1 LEKLV
6 RVETIIIGDI
16 HGCSREFSALLDH
29 VSPGTDDRLVLLGD
43 LVNKGPD
50 PAGVLETFASLNCL
64 CLLGNH
70 DVDHLRWKAGH
81 SPKPESILTRQ
92 LIPPTLYERYLEW
105 VAKMP
110 LFFEDSDLIAVHGGL
125 LNGLPLP
132 EQPVEV
138 VAGERN
144 LPSDWKDHIA
154 FDRPVVAGHKRYSP
168 DPSVPCIVEGRFY
181 GIDTGCVY
189 GGCLTALR
197 MPSGTITQVRAARVY
212 ST

>member
-1 LEKLV
+1 M
-6 RVETIIIGDI
+6 GDI
-16 HGCSREFSALLDH
+16 HGCGREFSTLLDH
-29 VSPGTDDRLVLLGD
+29 VSPGKGDRLILLGD

-70 DVDHLRWKAGH
+70 DLDHLKWQAGNT
-81 SPKPESILTRQ
+81 PKPESVLTRK
-92 LIPPTLYERYLEW
+92 LIPSPLYARYLESI
-105 VAKMP
+105 AKMP
-110 LFFEDSDLIAVHGGL
+110 HFLENADFIAVHGGL
-125 LNGLPLP
+125 LNGVPLA
-132 EQPVEV
+132 EQPLDVMT
-138 VAGERN
+138 GDLT

-154 FDRPVVAGHKRYSP
+154 FDRPVVAGHKRYSQ
-168 DPSVPCIVEGRFY
+168 DPSVPYIVEGRFY

-197 MPSGTITQVRAARVY
+197 MPSGRITQVRASRAY